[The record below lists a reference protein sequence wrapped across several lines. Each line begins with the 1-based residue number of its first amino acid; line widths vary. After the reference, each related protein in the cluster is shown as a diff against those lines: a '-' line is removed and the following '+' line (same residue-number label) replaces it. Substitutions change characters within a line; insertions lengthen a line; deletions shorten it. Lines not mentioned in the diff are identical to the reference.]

1 MNDKK
6 RLLWLSYS
14 FVLICLLVTLFFFLH
29 AQSRYLQYKT
39 LLLNEINAV
48 FLDSYA
54 QLRNLYVAYNNV
66 PFLPANEL
74 LIRNKQFTHI
84 KFIPLPDADRQML
97 RAPDIFANLQ
107 QIKQNLDFITHNHL
121 ATLGLIQYARDYV
134 IVTPYRPY
142 HDMLFSRQADQ
153 ALQQMTR
160 IDPTWQQ
167 RPYDAGDFRGC
178 RVYIT
183 TPYRE
188 NYSGLQLVSMLMP
201 LYTEGKLQA
210 VAIADIR
217 AMIFRHI
224 VANFNQQHDT
234 RFFLTNANTA
244 DSFLI
249 PCSQQR
255 INIAYSKLSLLSAS
269 DLLIALLSASILVL
283 LLAWVLRVKRK
294 IYCDELTG
302 LNNRYYVN
310 DHLRRLPNGF
320 SVLVLDVDNFK
331 QVNDRYGHAMG
342 DRVLQSIAQVLQN
355 LTRDD
360 DIVARW
366 GGEEFLLLLM
376 TDREDTVRHRA
387 ELIRRTIADES
398 VRSGLPVTVS
408 IGMCIA
414 RGQAFETAFKLADDC
429 LYESKRNGKN
439 QVTVSHLF

>member
-14 FVLICLLVTLFFFLH
+14 FVLISLLITLFFFLN
-29 AQSRYLQYKT
+29 AQSRYLQYKSM
-39 LLLNEINAV
+39 LLNEINAV

-66 PFLPANEL
+66 PFLPASEL
-74 LIRNKQFTHI
+74 QLRNKQFSHI
-84 KFIPLPDADRQML
+84 KFIPLPGADLHTL
-97 RAPDIFANLQ
+97 RAPDIFTNLQ
-107 QIKQNLDFITHNHL
+107 QIKQNLDTITHHHL
-121 ATLGLIQYARDYV
+121 ATLGLIQQDRQYV

-142 HDMLFSRQADQ
+142 HAMLFSRQADQ
-153 ALQQMTR
+153 ALQQVSHL
-160 IDPTWQQ
+160 DPNWQQ
-167 RPYDAGDFRGC
+167 RHYDADNFRGC
-178 RVYIT
+178 GVYIT
-183 TPYRE
+183 MPYRE

-201 LYTEGKLQA
+201 LYTQGTLQA

-224 VANFNQQHDT
+224 VASFNQQHGT
-234 RFFLTNANTA
+234 HFFLNNADTP

-249 PCSQQR
+249 PCSEQR

-269 DLLIALLSASILVL
+269 HLLIALLSAGSLVL
-283 LLAWVLRVKRK
+283 LLAWGWRFKNKVYR
-294 IYCDELTG
+294 DELTG
-302 LNNRYYVN
+302 LNNRYYVS
-310 DHLRRLPNGF
+310 DHLRRLPTGF

-331 QVNDRYGHAMG
+331 QVNDRHGHATG
-342 DRVLQSIAQVLQN
+342 DRVLQTIAQVLQN

-398 VRSGLPVTVS
+398 VAAGLSVTVS
-408 IGMCIA
+408 IGVCIA
-414 RGQAFETAFKLADDC
+414 RQQPFETAFKLADDC
-429 LYESKRNGKN
+429 LYESKRHGKN